1 MFTGQPKN
9 LGRYSSQN
17 LRPKSSTKF
26 PKVNN
31 TPYQATLQTKN
42 KKERDLS
49 MRISLPLNFNHYK
62 NKYNTLNSFHYQGTL
77 TSQNFAGTTYFTY
90 FPDYKNPY
98 INHNL
103 RKMICEQDKEI
114 AENYEVLKELWE
126 KLGVT
131 EKYINNFDFM
141 INAKCHNRESILE
154 MLYKEKKQM
163 KRFRI
168 ELMKVISEINK
179 RENNINELKQYIE
192 AYKEIKILNQMK
204 ESKNIE
210 NIDDVIRLQNISNVN
225 KDLIESDI
233 HECLKSIRLRTINVV
248 NKVKKFETLYTELIK
263 AKINMKIIKAKYGF
277 DFNYLQKIKHDL
289 DFLKDSE
296 INNLYHFSP
305 NGGDPFLLNISD
317 KLKDPND
324 LQQYMSLPISNE
336 LLSIVKTYMFKLDT
350 GDDETTTNMNIATTS
365 RKNVDKLLSN
375 KNLSNMAAM
384 NSNRRTI
391 SDINNLRMQLQ
402 GEDNKYMGNQMLVIE
417 EEKDKIKGMTSRQ
430 LIRHLQRYG
439 RIKRELYPP
448 FNKDLIKEQIQNRII
463 AKIENKISIL
473 ENEFNMKINEKYKK
487 KEKIIKDEEQTLMNE
502 KNRIEQVGKQE
513 EEERQKR
520 EQDYLNAEK
529 ERTKRKN
536 IDKKIREENDSFM
549 KRDNNIYL
557 TEMEM
562 KCMDDVNGKLK
573 EGKEKDL
580 VMKREQI
587 ENLEEKQR
595 ERKEELEKIRKISDD
610 ESESEENSDSEE
622 ESQTHKKR
630 KKKKKKDKESD
641 SDNNKKDSKNESKNE
656 SKNDSK
662 SDSKKDSKNES
673 KNEEDESDED
683 EDDDDSKSKSKSR
696 KTKSKKKNSS
706 KDDDEDED
714 DDDDDEDDDNDDKDD
729 DEDDD

>member
-1 MFTGQPKN
+1 MLTGQPKN
-9 LGRYSSQN
+9 PGRYSSQY

-31 TPYQATLQTKN
+31 TPYQATLKANN

-49 MRISLPLNFNHYK
+49 MRISLPLHFNHNK

-77 TSQNFAGTTYFTY
+77 TSQNFAGTNYFTY

-114 AENYEVLKELWE
+114 AENYESLKELWE

-141 INAKCHNRESILE
+141 INANCHNRESILE

-163 KRFRI
+163 RRFRI

-192 AYKEIKILNQMK
+192 AYKEIKILNEMK

-210 NIDDVIRLQNISNVN
+210 NIDDVIRMQNISNVN

-233 HECLKSIRLRTINVV
+233 HKCLKSIRLRTINVV
-248 NKVKKFETLYTELIK
+248 NKVKKFETLFTELIK

-277 DFNYLQKIKHDL
+277 DFRYLQKIKHDL

-305 NGGDPFLLNISD
+305 NGGDPFLLNISE

-350 GDDETTTNMNIATTS
+350 GDDETMNNMYNITS
-365 RKNVDKLLSN
+365 RTNNADKLLSN
-375 KNLSNMAAM
+375 KNISNVAVL
-384 NSNRRTI
+384 NSNRKSI
-391 SDINNLRMQLQ
+391 SDINNLKMQLQ
-402 GEDNKYMGNQMLVIE
+402 GEDNKYMNNQMLVIE

-430 LIRHLQRYG
+430 LIRHIQRYG

-463 AKIENKISIL
+463 ARIENKISIL
-473 ENEFNMKINEKYKK
+473 ENEFNIKINEKYKK

-520 EQDYLNAEK
+520 EQDYLTSEK

-536 IDKKIREENDSFM
+536 NDKKISEENASFM

-557 TEMEM
+557 TEMKM
-562 KCMDDVNGKLK
+562 KCMDDINGKLK
-573 EGKEKDL
+573 EGKNKDL

-587 ENLEEKQR
+587 ENMEEKQR
-595 ERKEELEKIRKISDD
+595 ERKEELDKIRKISDD
-610 ESESEENSDSEE
+610 ESESEENSDSGE

-630 KKKKKKDKESD
+630 KIKKNKDNESN
-641 SDNNKKDSKNESKNE
+641 SDKKDSKNESK
-656 SKNDSK
+656 SASK
-662 SDSKKDSKNES
+662 SESKKDNKNES

-683 EDDDDSKSKSKSR
+683 EDDDDSKSKSK

-714 DDDDDEDDDNDDKDD
+714 EDDDDDDDNKDD

>member
-1 MFTGQPKN
+1 MLAKQPKN
-9 LGRYSSQN
+9 PGRYSSQY

-31 TPYQATLQTKN
+31 TPYQATLKTTI
-42 KKERDLS
+42 KKERDSS
-49 MRISLPLNFNHYK
+49 MRISLPSNFNHNK

-77 TSQNFAGTTYFTY
+77 TYQNFAGTNYFTY
-90 FPDYKNPY
+90 FPDYKNPH

-114 AENYEVLKELWE
+114 AENYDSLKELWE

-163 KRFRI
+163 RRFRI

-204 ESKNIE
+204 ENKNIE
-210 NIDDVIRLQNISNVN
+210 NIDDIIKLQNISNVN
-225 KDLIESDI
+225 KDLLEKDI

-277 DFNYLQKIKHDL
+277 DFNYLKKIKNDL

-350 GDDETTTNMNIATTS
+350 GDDETTTNMNIISS
-365 RKNVDKLLSN
+365 RVNVDKVLSN
-375 KNLSNMAAM
+375 KNLTNMATV
-384 NSNRRTI
+384 NSKRRTI

-402 GEDNKYMGNQMLVIE
+402 GEDNQILAIE
-417 EEKDKIKGMTSRQ
+417 EEKDRIKGMTSRQ
-430 LIRHLQRYG
+430 LMRHIQRYG

-448 FNKDLIKEQIQNRII
+448 FNKDLMKEQIQNRII
-463 AKIENKISIL
+463 ARIENKISIL
-473 ENEFNMKINEKYKK
+473 ENEFNIKINEKYKK

-520 EQDYLNAEK
+520 EQDYLNSEK
-529 ERTKRKN
+529 EREKRKN
-536 IDKKIREENDSFM
+536 NDKKIREENASFM

-557 TEMEM
+557 TEMEL

-573 EGKEKDL
+573 EGREKDL

-595 ERKEELEKIRKISDD
+595 ARKEELEKIRKISDD
-610 ESESEENSDSEE
+610 ESENEENSDSEE

-630 KKKKKKDKESD
+630 KKKKNKDNESD
-641 SDNNKKDSKNESKNE
+641 SDNNKKDSKNESK
-656 SKNDSK
+656 SG
-662 SDSKKDSKNES
+662 SKKDSKNES

-683 EDDDDSKSKSKSR
+683 EDDDDSKSKSKSKSKSR

-714 DDDDDEDDDNDDKDD
+714 DDDEDDDDDDKDD

>member
-1 MFTGQPKN
+1 MLTGQPKN
-9 LGRYSSQN
+9 PGRYSSQY

-31 TPYQATLQTKN
+31 TPYQGTLKATN

-49 MRISLPLNFNHYK
+49 MRISLPLHFNHNK

-77 TSQNFAGTTYFTY
+77 TSQNFAGTNYFTY

-114 AENYEVLKELWE
+114 AENYESLKELWE

-141 INAKCHNRESILE
+141 INANCHNRESILE

-163 KRFRI
+163 RRFRI

-179 RENNINELKQYIE
+179 RENNINLKQYIE
-192 AYKEIKILNQMK
+192 AYKEIKILNEMK

-210 NIDDVIRLQNISNVN
+210 NIDDVIRMQNISNVN

-233 HECLKSIRLRTINVV
+233 HKCLKSIRLRTINVV
-248 NKVKKFETLYTELIK
+248 NKVKKFETLFTELIK

-277 DFNYLQKIKHDL
+277 DFRYLQKIKHDL

-305 NGGDPFLLNISD
+305 NGGDPFLLNISE

-350 GDDETTTNMNIATTS
+350 GDDETMNNMYYPTS
-365 RKNVDKLLSN
+365 NRNNADRLLSN
-375 KNLSNMAAM
+375 KNISNVAVL
-384 NSNRRTI
+384 NSNRKSI
-391 SDINNLRMQLQ
+391 SDINNLKMQLQ
-402 GEDNKYMGNQMLVIE
+402 GEDNKYMNNQMLVIE

-430 LIRHLQRYG
+430 LIRHIQRYG

-463 AKIENKISIL
+463 ARIENKISIL
-473 ENEFNMKINEKYKK
+473 ENEFNIKINEKYKK
-487 KEKIIKDEEQTLMNE
+487 KVKIIKDEEQTLMNE

-520 EQDYLNAEK
+520 EQDYLTSEK

-536 IDKKIREENDSFM
+536 NDKKISEENASFM

-557 TEMEM
+557 TEMKM
-562 KCMDDVNGKLK
+562 KCMDDINGKLK

-587 ENLEEKQR
+587 ENMEEKQR
-595 ERKEELEKIRKISDD
+595 ERKEELDKIRKISDD
-610 ESESEENSDSEE
+610 ESESEENSDSGE

-630 KKKKKKDKESD
+630 KEKKNKDNESN
-641 SDNNKKDSKNESKNE
+641 SDNNKKDSKNESK
-656 SKNDSK
+656 SASK
-662 SDSKKDSKNES
+662 SESKKDNKNES

-683 EDDDDSKSKSKSR
+683 EDDDDSKSKSK

-714 DDDDDEDDDNDDKDD
+714 DDEDDDDDDDNKDD

>member
-1 MFTGQPKN
+1 
-9 LGRYSSQN
+9 
-17 LRPKSSTKF
+17 
-26 PKVNN
+26 VNN
-31 TPYQATLQTKN
+31 TPYQATLKATN
-42 KKERDLS
+42 KKEKDSS
-49 MRISLPLNFNHYK
+49 MRISLPKHFNNNK

-77 TSQNFAGTTYFTY
+77 KSQNFAGTNYFTY
-90 FPDYKNPY
+90 FPDYKNPN

-114 AENYEVLKELWE
+114 AENYESLKELWE

-163 KRFRI
+163 RRFRI

-192 AYKEIKILNQMK
+192 AYKEIKILNEMK

-248 NKVKKFETLYTELIK
+248 NKVKKFETLFTELIK
-263 AKINMKIIKAKYGF
+263 AKINMKIIKTKYGF
-277 DFNYLQKIKHDL
+277 DFRYLQKIKHDL

-305 NGGDPFLLNISD
+305 NGGDPFLLNISE

-350 GDDETTTNMNIATTS
+350 GDDETMNNMYNATSKTN
-365 RKNVDKLLSN
+365 NVDRLLSN
-375 KNLSNMAAM
+375 KNLSNMAIL
-384 NSNRRTI
+384 NSNIKSI
-391 SDINNLRMQLQ
+391 SDINNLKMQLQ
-402 GEDNKYMGNQMLVIE
+402 GEDNKYMNNQMLVIE

-430 LIRHLQRYG
+430 LIRHIQRYG

-463 AKIENKISIL
+463 ARIENKISIL
-473 ENEFNMKINEKYKK
+473 ENEFNIKINEKYKK

-520 EQDYLNAEK
+520 EQDYLNSEK
-529 ERTKRKN
+529 ERAKRKN
-536 IDKKIREENDSFM
+536 NDKKISEENASFM

-557 TEMEM
+557 TEMKM
-562 KCMDDVNGKLK
+562 KCMDDINGKLK

-587 ENLEEKQR
+587 ENMEEKQR
-595 ERKEELEKIRKISDD
+595 ERKEELDKIRKISDD
-610 ESESEENSDSEE
+610 ESESEENSDSGE

-630 KKKKKKDKESD
+630 KEKKNKDNESN
-641 SDNNKKDSKNESKNE
+641 SDNNKKDSKNESK
-656 SKNDSK
+656 SASK
-662 SDSKKDSKNES
+662 SESKKDSKNES

-683 EDDDDSKSKSKSR
+683 EDDEDSKSKSK

-706 KDDDEDED
+706 KDDDEDENDDEDED
-714 DDDDDEDDDNDDKDD
+714 DDDDDDNKDD

>member
-1 MFTGQPKN
+1 MFARQKKN

-17 LRPKSSTKF
+17 IRPKSSTKF

-31 TPYQATLQTKN
+31 TPYQVILKKKN
-42 KKERDLS
+42 EKERDSS
-49 MRISLPLNFNHYK
+49 MRISLPLDSNHNK
-62 NKYNTLNSFHYQGTL
+62 NKYNALNSFHYQGTL
-77 TSQNFAGTTYFTY
+77 TCQNFAGTDYFTY
-90 FPDYKNPY
+90 FPDYKNPH

-114 AENYEVLKELWE
+114 AENYEVLKDLWE

-179 RENNINELKQYIE
+179 RENQINELKQYIE
-192 AYKEIKILNQMK
+192 AYKEIKMLNQMK
-204 ESKNIE
+204 ESKNID
-210 NIDDVIRLQNISNVN
+210 NIEDVIRLQNISSVN
-225 KDLIESDI
+225 KDLIEKDI

-277 DFNYLQKIKHDL
+277 DFNYLKKIKHDL

-350 GDDETTTNMNIATTS
+350 GDDETTTNMNTNTA
-365 RKNVDKLLSN
+365 RMNNVDKLLSN
-375 KNLSNMAAM
+375 KNISNMAAM
-384 NSNRRTI
+384 NSI

-402 GEDNKYMGNQMLVIE
+402 VGDAMLGIE

-463 AKIENKISIL
+463 ARIENKISIL
-473 ENEFNMKINEKYKK
+473 ENEFNIKINEKYRK
-487 KEKIIKDEEQTLMNE
+487 KEKLIKDEEQTLMNE

-520 EQDYLNAEK
+520 EQDYLISEK

-536 IDKKIREENDSFM
+536 NDKKIREENASFM
-549 KRDNNIYL
+549 KRDNNIYI

-573 EGKEKDL
+573 EGREKDL

-587 ENLEEKQR
+587 ENIEEKQR
-595 ERKEELEKIRKISDD
+595 ERKEELDKIRKISDD
-610 ESESEENSDSEE
+610 ESESEESSDSEE

-630 KKKKKKDKESD
+630 KKKKDDTDSDDDKKKKKKKDKNKD
-641 SDNNKKDSKNESKNE
+641 SENDNDNKKDSKNESK
-656 SKNDSK
+656 D
-662 SDSKKDSKNES
+662 DSKKDSKNES

-714 DDDDDEDDDNDDKDD
+714 DDDDDDDKDD